1 MPSAHEHV
9 DVVVVG
15 SGFGGSVA
23 AYRFAEAGL
32 GTVLLERGRAYAP
45 GEFPRTPA
53 EMARNLWD
61 PGAGLHGLFDVWSF
75 TGIDAIVSSGLG
87 GGSLIYANVLLR
99 KDEAWFVRDQALP
112 GGGVEDWPLT
122 RADLDPHYDR
132 VERMIGPVP
141 YPLDRKPFDRT
152 AKTRAM
158 AEAADRLGLDLR
170 LPPLAVSFASR
181 PGGVPGPGLAIE
193 DPAYGNLHGV
203 PRLTCRL
210 CGECDIGCND
220 GAKNS
225 LDHTYLSAAKDQGAD
240 LRVRHEVRTIAARDH
255 GGYEVRYVI
264 HDDSPP
270 DRLPVHVITCDRLVL
285 AAGTLGTSWLLL
297 RDRDRLPGI
306 SPTLGTR
313 FSGNGDLLGFVLRA
327 VTPDGRPRPL
337 RGSHGPVITSAIR
350 VPDEADGGTG
360 RGHYV
365 EDAGYPG
372 FLDWLVEA
380 TQWHGLSRRALL
392 FALSRAQNRLT
403 GGGRTAIAAELA
415 ALFGDVE
422 LSESSLPL
430 LGMGRDIPDGR
441 LSVRRGRLAADWTT
455 QTSRRYFE
463 EVRATMR
470 AVATVLGGEFQGNPL
485 GAMQQVVTV
494 HPLGGAPMADRP
506 ERGVTDA
513 YGEVF
518 GLPGLY
524 VADGAALPGP
534 VGPNPALTIAAH
546 ADRLADR
553 ALCTPPRRPAFVF
566 APPTRLSFTEEMT
579 GFCTVRLTIEVDDV
593 FRFVADP
600 DHEARAT
607 GTIDHP
613 LLGRH
618 AITGGTF
625 RLFPDEG
632 GVTRHMRY
640 RLPFGTLCLI
650 GHKDVRDD
658 PGLDLWPDTTTLHAR
673 IVGLPDGEP
682 IDEGE
687 ISIGRAAFLE
697 QLTTVRVTGPRRA
710 AALAAFGR
718 LFAGTLWDVY
728 AGQSA

>member
-1 MPSAHEHV
+1 MPGSVEHA

-32 GTVLLERGRAYAP
+32 GVVVMERGKAYAP
-45 GEFPRTPA
+45 GDFPRTPA
-53 EMARNLWD
+53 GMARNLWD
-61 PGAGLHGLFDVWSF
+61 PSEGLHGLFDVWSF

-99 KDEAWFVRDQALP
+99 KDERWFVRNAPLP
-112 GGGVEDWPLT
+112 GGGTEDWPVT

-132 VERMIGPVP
+132 VERMIGVTP
-141 YPLDRKPFDRT
+141 YPFGTAPYDRT
-152 AKTRAM
+152 PKTLGM
-158 AEAADRLGLDLR
+158 AEAAARRGLDLR
-170 LPPLAVSFASR
+170 LPPLAVSFAA
-181 PGGVPGPGLAIE
+181 GPGAHPAPGRVV
-193 DPAYGNLHGV
+193 DPPAYGNLHGV

-225 LDHTYLSAAKDQGAD
+225 LDHTYLSAARHQGAD
-240 LRVRHEVRTIAARDH
+240 LRVRHEVRTIAAREQ

-264 HDDSPP
+264 HDDSPST
-270 DRLPVHVITCDRLVL
+270 RLPVHVITCDRLVL

-297 RDRDRLPGI
+297 RNRDRLPGLG
-306 SPTLGTR
+306 PALGTR
-313 FSGNGDLLGFVLRA
+313 FSGNGDLLGFILRA
-327 VTPDGRPRPL
+327 ATEDGRPRPL
-337 RGSHGPVITSAIR
+337 RGSYGPVITSAVR

-365 EDAGYPG
+365 EDAGYPA
-372 FLDWLVEA
+372 FLEWLVEA
-380 TQWHGLSRRALL
+380 TQWYGLTRRALM

-403 GGGRTAIAAELA
+403 GAGRTAIAAELGA
-415 ALFGDVE
+415 MLGGGE
-422 LSESSLPL
+422 LSETSLPL
-430 LGMGRDIPDGR
+430 LGMGRDVPDGR
-441 LSVRRGRLAADWTT
+441 LGLRRGRLAADWSTD
-455 QTSRRYFE
+455 TSARYFE
-463 EVRATMR
+463 DVQATMR
-470 AVATVLGGEFQGNPL
+470 EIATALGGDFETNPL
-485 GAMQQVVTV
+485 GAMRQVITV
-494 HPLGGAPMADRP
+494 HPLGGAPMADCP
-506 ERGVTDA
+506 ERGVTDP

-534 VGPNPALTIAAH
+534 VGTNPALTIAAL
-546 ADRLADR
+546 ADRLCDR
-553 ALCTPPRRPAFVF
+553 ALSTPLRRPRFVF

-579 GFCTVRLTIEVDDV
+579 GFCTLRLTVEIDDV

-600 DHEARAT
+600 DHEARVT
-607 GTIDHP
+607 GRIDHP

-618 AITGGTF
+618 EITDGTF

-632 GVTRHMRY
+632 GTVRHMRY
-640 RLPFGTLCLI
+640 RLPFSDLCLV
-650 GHKDVRDD
+650 GRKDVHDG
-658 PGLDLWPDTTTLHAR
+658 PGPDLWPDTTTLHAR
-673 IVGLPDGEP
+673 IETVPGGEP

-687 ISIGRAAFLE
+687 IAIGRAAFLE
-697 QLTTVRVTGPRRA
+697 QLATVRVTGPRRA

-728 AGQSA
+728 A